1 MTAVNN
7 NSIILY
13 RYLRALSVKI
23 SRSTVHRL
31 LDSPAEN
38 SLRGISDALDALYI
52 KHELHHFP
60 PLYDYLLLLKP
71 PFITMLEID
80 EEFLCVVT
88 KKDDFI
94 VEYRNAKGKKYYIR
108 ASQFLNKWT
117 GTVLFGETTQST
129 PSDYFYMWK
138 NLSYYLSF

>member
-52 KHELHHFP
+52 KNEVHHFP
-60 PLYDYLLLLKP
+60 PLYDYFLLLNT
-71 PFITMLEID
+71 PFITMLKAD
-80 EEFLCVVT
+80 EEPLCVVT

-94 VEYRNAKGKKYYIR
+94 VEFRNAKGEKHYIR

-117 GTVLFGETTQST
+117 GTVLFGEPTKST
-129 PSDYFYMWK
+129 PSESFYMWK